1 MKKHIFSME
10 YGKSFASAF
19 DVSCSIKKAL
29 PSQSN
34 EKNERRYDFELFGR
48 VQLPVV
54 GACCMYLHQV
64 P

>member
-1 MKKHIFSME
+1 MTEHIFSME

-19 DVSCSIKKAL
+19 DVGCNIQKAS

-34 EKNERRYDFELFGR
+34 EKNQRRYDLELFGC
-48 VQLPVV
+48 VLPVV
-54 GACCMYLHQV
+54 GACYMYLHPV

>member
-1 MKKHIFSME
+1 MTKHMFSTE

-19 DVSCSIKKAL
+19 DVGCNIQKAS

-34 EKNERRYDFELFGR
+34 KKVKDDMILNCPDC
-48 VQLPVV
+48 VLPVV
-54 GACCMYLHQV
+54 GACYMYLHQV